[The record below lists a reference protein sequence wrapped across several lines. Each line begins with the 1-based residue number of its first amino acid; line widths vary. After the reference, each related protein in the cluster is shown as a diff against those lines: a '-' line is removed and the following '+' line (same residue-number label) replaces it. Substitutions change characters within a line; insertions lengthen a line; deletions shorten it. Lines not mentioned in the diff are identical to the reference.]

1 VDCVG
6 ETTVT
11 NHTTGTRELCSRFAA
26 RLDELATGDSERAS
40 VARSYVETVWTEFG
54 QRLERLVLAIET
66 RFPEV
71 RGKGGAREKPALAV
85 NVERQGRLF

>member
-1 VDCVG
+1 MTPDYR
-6 ETTVT
+6 
-11 NHTTGTRELCSRFAA
+11 HLREMCTDLAA

-40 VARSYVETVWTEFG
+40 VARSYVETVWLEFE

-71 RGKGGAREKPALAV
+71 RRAAAAKSEPAPTV